1 LKNRKTVYIETY
13 GCQMNVSDSEIV
25 ASILT
30 GAGYIYSRDLMGAD
44 IILINTCSIRENAEV
59 KVRRRL
65 QYFRSLK
72 NKNHDLVIGLLG
84 CMAERIKTA
93 LIEEENLLDL
103 IAGPDS
109 YRDLPKLLTEV
120 GSGHPL
126 VNTILS
132 QEETYADIIP
142 VRFDKNGISGFIS
155 IMRGCENFCS
165 YCVVP
170 STRGKERSRDI
181 NSILHETQ
189 ELFNKGYRE
198 VTFLGQN
205 VNSYRWSENGTSITF
220 AELLARAAS
229 LDPFLRIRFATSHPK
244 DLPDELLMTIAYYPN
259 ICKAIHLPL
268 QSGSNKVLDRMNRK
282 YTREQYLQRIN
293 AIRQHIPGCAISTD
307 IIVGFCGETEED
319 HRQTL
324 SLMEDAGF
332 DFAYMFKYSE
342 RKLTLAAE
350 TFKDDIPDPVKE
362 RRLHEVIRLQQE
374 LSLRSNKLDVGK
386 NFEVLIEGESK
397 RSKNHFSGR
406 TSQNKVVVFPK
417 TKTEVSHYVNVKILS
432 CTSATLIGEVVQQS
446 STG

>member
-1 LKNRKTVYIETY
+1 MKNGKTVFIETY

-30 GAGYIYSRDLMGAD
+30 GAGYTYTSDLMKAD

-59 KVRRRL
+59 KVRHRL
-65 QYFRSLK
+65 QYLGSLK
-72 NKNHDLVIGLLG
+72 KKNHELVIGLLG

-142 VRFDKNGISGFIS
+142 VRLDKNGVSGFIS

-189 ELFNKGYRE
+189 DLFDKGYRE

-229 LDPFLRIRFATSHPK
+229 LDPSLRIRFATSHPK
-244 DLPDELLMTIAYYPN
+244 DLPDELLMTIAHYPN

-268 QSGSNKVLDRMNRK
+268 QSGSNNVLDRMNRK

-293 AIRQHIPGCAISTD
+293 AIRQHIPGCAVSTD

-350 TFKDDIPDPVKE
+350 TLKDDIPDPVKE

-374 LSLRSNKLDVGK
+374 LSLRSNKLDMGK
-386 NFEVLIEGESK
+386 NFEVLIEGDSK

-417 TKTEVSHYVNVKILS
+417 TITEVSHYVNVKILR
-432 CTSATLIGEVVQQS
+432 CTSATLMGEVIPQS